1 MSQIQN
7 MNSLQSINN
16 DDFYKHIL
24 SKIIKPRKKKHPKM
38 QSDKHDQSCH
48 EELLDR

>member
-1 MSQIQN
+1 

-24 SKIIKPRKKKHPKM
+24 SKIMKPRKKKTSKNAIR
-38 QSDKHDQSCH
+38 QT
-48 EELLDR
+48 

>member
-1 MSQIQN
+1 

-24 SKIIKPRKKKHPKM
+24 SKIMKPKKKNIQKCNQTNM
-38 QSDKHDQSCH
+38 TRAVMKSC
-48 EELLDR
+48 

>member
-24 SKIIKPRKKKHPKM
+24 SKIMKPRKKKNIQKCNQTNM
-38 QSDKHDQSCH
+38 TRAVMKSC
-48 EELLDR
+48 